1 MQTQK
6 AEFLSDPYN
15 ELLQESVRLSVGVE
29 RLDFHLLGFK
39 TEYSL
44 DAPPK
49 PPQTPEQKDG
59 VKKQESP
66 NAQAKSE
73 EKAQRA

>member
-49 PPQTPEQKDG
+49 PPQTPEQKA
-59 VKKQESP
+59 KKKSP
-66 NAQAKSE
+66 KSLNLS
-73 EKAQRA
+73 RISRH